1 MSLILEAL
9 RRSEAERRRGQVPD
23 LLAPGHVVRRNNRS
37 RFLVPLIALVL
48 GMVLAA
54 AAVRL
59 WWASPAI
66 VPTPS
71 AAPAPAVAAAPV
83 VVAPVAAT
91 PLTAPAAPM
100 PMRAATPALSAP
112 VEPQEG
118 IGTRDGQT
126 LAPPSEAPATSVTPT
141 PTETRTV
148 EPLRMEVAMLSPNE
162 RAALPPLRISMHVF
176 HEEPARRFAIVD
188 GQRLREGD
196 ALVAGLRL
204 QSIER
209 DGLQLEWQGRALWL
223 PR

>member
-23 LLAPGHVVRRNNRS
+23 LLAPGPVVRRNSRS
-37 RFLVPLIALVL
+37 RFLVPLLTLVL

-54 AAVRL
+54 AAARL
-59 WWASPAI
+59 WWPSPAS
-66 VPTPS
+66 VLTS
-71 AAPAPAVAAAPV
+71 SVAPASSVVAAPV
-83 VVAPVAAT
+83 VAAPVVATAPVA
-91 PLTAPAAPM
+91 PAVPM
-100 PMRAATPALSAP
+100 PPPALARPFESK
-112 VEPQEG
+112 EG
-118 IGTRDGQT
+118 FGTPDDQT
-126 LAPPSEAPATSVTPT
+126 VAPPSEAPATTVTST
-141 PTETRTV
+141 PTETRSV

-162 RAALPPLRISMHVF
+162 RSALPPLRISMHVF

-196 ALVAGLRL
+196 ALAAGLSL
-204 QSIER
+204 KSIER